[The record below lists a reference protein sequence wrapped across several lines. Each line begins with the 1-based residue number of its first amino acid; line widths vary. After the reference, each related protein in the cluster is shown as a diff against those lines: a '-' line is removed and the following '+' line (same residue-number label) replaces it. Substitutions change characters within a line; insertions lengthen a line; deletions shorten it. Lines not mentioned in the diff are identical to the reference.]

1 MKVKE
6 KENVTWQAIELA
18 PLKKDLD
25 ALHLNANEVL
35 IPTVHPQVHLMDLD
49 SKESRIS
56 KVVYLKSGSVL
67 VFLEKYVGDPLLSIY
82 LAPKLGANLSVANP
96 RTVLRKHVD
105 LVAFDEV
112 TRFLALY
119 VKGTSSASIQ
129 IYFFDDTYSHMEFT
143 GIETNL
149 REYTGSTN
157 IVWMKFVPGKPEL
170 VLIDSMPGC
179 SKCVR
184 LLELTQTPMFRARQ
198 INIPFPFIKGCI
210 SADGSCLIL
219 LHIEGPEPEHN
230 VYNITDE
237 GSAQDIDLSL
247 TGASCKHSAR
257 GIIVFLSFLCLYM
270 DSSMLR
276 NIIQFWKF
284 YYS

>member
-25 ALHLNANEVL
+25 ALHPNANQVL

-96 RTVLRKHVD
+96 RAILRRRVD

-119 VKGTSSASIQ
+119 VKGSSSASIQ
-129 IYFFDDTYSHMEFT
+129 IFFFDDTYSHMEFT

-170 VLIDSMPGC
+170 VLIDSVPGGP
-179 SKCVR
+179 KCAR
-184 LLELTQTPMFRARQ
+184 LLELTQSPMFRARQ

-210 SADGSCLIL
+210 SADGSCLII

-230 VYNITDE
+230 VYNITDD
-237 GSAQDIDLSL
+237 GSAQDIDISL
-247 TGASCKHSAR
+247 TGASCKHSAS
-257 GIIVFLSFLCLYM
+257 GIIVYLSFA
-270 DSSMLR
+270 R
-276 NIIQFWKF
+276 IWIRQFLGIHWYF
-284 YYS
+284 DYS